1 MSSNLSDV
9 SMTPGYIEWRDTVA
23 RRDQFLFD
31 ALEKLTIPELFD
43 AKNRLMG
50 GLAAERLNPAN
61 SSGDFHFAAGI
72 VRGLIFAKSR
82 KPSPST
88 PQ

>member
-9 SMTPGYIEWRDTVA
+9 PMTPGYIEWRDTVA
-23 RRDQFLFD
+23 RRDQYLFD
-31 ALEKLTIPELFD
+31 ALEKLTIPELF
-43 AKNRLMG
+43 AAENRLMG

-72 VRGLIFAKSR
+72 VRGLLSKATR
-82 KPSPST
+82 KPNVES
-88 PQ
+88 